1 MTFETFPYTNYQ
13 ELNVDWVLRE
23 IKALKERVD
32 ALENTDFNQIVLDII
47 NQYIEDGTFEEI
59 FSQLLVDIRADIS
72 ALEVIVTRHTGEI
85 TELQESQAAQDVS
98 IADLLARMSAAET
111 QILEL
116 IAAIQILDPTGEIG
130 DIAETIAEIQQA
142 LLALQVTVNGH
153 TTQINDLISRVT
165 ALENG
170 ASVPY
175 VQQYESRDLDGTMTV
190 YDFLTHVHDVD
201 GVVKIGNYITA
212 AYTDPETLISATAV
226 LVCADKRTVLVRD
239 TKHYAFG
246 MPESMISGYANSSI
260 KTYIDLVV
268 QAIADS
274 AQYTLTPQPSALAS
288 HSWISTTQAG
298 TSELPPSVI
307 TETHYGLLLSS
318 MAVFGAPMFGALDC
332 NGYSHKLALFDHET
346 PANDL
351 LLSDIVTNGVYSIP
365 ESFSTAWIGYPT
377 NCFVRSLR
385 VTPHPVT
392 RRDAVNTAYPIQF
405 TFYV

>member
-23 IKALKERVD
+23 IKSLKERVD
-32 ALENTDFNQIVLDII
+32 SLENTDFNQIVLDII

-59 FSQLLVDIRADIS
+59 FSQLLVGIRADIS

-98 IADLLARMSAAET
+98 IADLLARMSAAEQ

-175 VQQYESRDLDGTMTV
+175 VQQYESRDLDG
-190 YDFLTHVHDVD
+190 HDD
-201 GVVKIGNYITA
+201 
-212 AYTDPETLISATAV
+212 
-226 LVCADKRTVLVRD
+226 RVRFSD
-239 TKHYAFG
+239 T
-246 MPESMISGYANSSI
+246 
-260 KTYIDLVV
+260 
-268 QAIADS
+268 
-274 AQYTLTPQPSALAS
+274 
-288 HSWISTTQAG
+288 
-298 TSELPPSVI
+298 
-307 TETHYGLLLSS
+307 
-318 MAVFGAPMFGALDC
+318 
-332 NGYSHKLALFDHET
+332 
-346 PANDL
+346 
-351 LLSDIVTNGVYSIP
+351 
-365 ESFSTAWIGYPT
+365 
-377 NCFVRSLR
+377 RSR
-385 VTPHPVT
+385 C
-392 RRDAVNTAYPIQF
+392 
-405 TFYV
+405 